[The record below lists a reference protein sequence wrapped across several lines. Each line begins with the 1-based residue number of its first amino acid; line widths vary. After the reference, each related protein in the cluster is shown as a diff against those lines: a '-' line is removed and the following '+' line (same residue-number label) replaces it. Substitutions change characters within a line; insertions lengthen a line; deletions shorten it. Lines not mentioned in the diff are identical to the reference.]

1 MPTTTPAAIP
11 AVLEPPFFDFSVGSE
26 VLVGWE
32 AAAWVMMTVLPGA
45 MLVMTVAL
53 SDAEEADVA
62 VDVVD
67 AAAAAA
73 EDEEAEDFAAAADD
87 ELAELTAAPDEPLPP
102 E

>member
-1 MPTTTPAAIP
+1 
-11 AVLEPPFFDFSVGSE
+11 
-26 VLVGWE
+26 
-32 AAAWVMMTVLPGA
+32 MMTVLPGA

-73 EDEEAEDFAAAADD
+73 EDEEAEEDFAAAAADD